1 MPTRALQMLLGEVKA
16 MGIPVIFV
24 QCDAEIHEAKVVSP
38 YRKFDTKM
46 KGRGG
51 TDFRPVFEYAKKV
64 NANGV
69 IYLTDLMGSFPESTS
84 LRTLWV
90 CTEKGQTAPFGKTIY
105 LPVEADGAEE
115 E

>member
-1 MPTRALQMLLGEVKA
+1 
-16 MGIPVIFV
+16 
-24 QCDAEIHEAKVVSP
+24 
-38 YRKFDTKM
+38 M

-69 IYLTDLMGSFPESTS
+69 IYLTDMMGTFPETCS

-90 CTEKGQTAPFGKTIY
+90 STEKDQTAPFGKVIY
-105 LPVEADGAEE
+105 LPVEESAVGEE
-115 E
+115 S